1 MPIIEYDPTRLALLS
16 PESRPTVFVAG
27 SDYTHLQITVEA
39 ARLAYAPAERDSVA
53 LQRLTS
59 ALGFAGF
66 SKPRIFTD
74 PVTGSEAFGA
84 YRQTD
89 GLALVAFRG
98 TQPEDVSDIATDI
111 QFNRVQ
117 WQPGTGTV
125 HAGFAKAALAL
136 MEPVRQWLQSDAISR
151 KHLMLTGHS
160 LGAALATLLATVF
173 QPARLVT
180 IGSPRVGD
188 QAFAAS
194 FGGIDSTRLVDCCDV
209 VTDIPPEGLFY
220 SHVTPMTYISR
231 DGIIEQGFD
240 SAAISADRSS
250 ARARYFIDHA
260 WKVGNVIVR
269 DLADHAPINYV
280 RAVF

>member
-1 MPIIEYDPTRLALLS
+1 MQIIEYDPTRVALLS
-16 PESRPTVFVAG
+16 PESRSTVFVAG
-27 SDYTHLQITVEA
+27 NDYTHLQIAVEA
-39 ARLAYAPAERDSVA
+39 ARLAYARAEHDGAA
-53 LQRLTS
+53 LQQLTS
-59 ALGFAGF
+59 ALAIAGF
-66 SKPRIFTD
+66 SPPRIFSD
-74 PVTGSEAFGA
+74 PATGSAAYGA
-84 YRQTD
+84 CRPAD

-98 TQPEDVSDIATDI
+98 TQPEEVSDIATDI
-111 QFNRVQ
+111 QFNRVP
-117 WQPGTGTV
+117 WQQGAGMV

-136 MEPVRQWLQSDAISR
+136 MEPVREWLQSGALPV

-173 QPARLVT
+173 HPAQLVT

-194 FGGIDSTRLVDCCDV
+194 FGGIDSTRFVDCCDA
-209 VTDIPPEGLFY
+209 VTDIPPEGLLY

-231 DGIIEQGFD
+231 DGILEPGLD
-240 SAAISADRSS
+240 SAAVSADRSS
-250 ARARYFIDHA
+250 ARAEYFIQHA